1 MFKSHLFAVVGAAL
15 ALVIAPA
22 SPTLAQEA
30 SGYAGAQAQQ
40 NNQAQEMIGD
50 QNDRNARDQTGRRT
64 GGRQGRSNRDT
75 QPEAPTPEQNMA
87 AAQAIATAASLPCQ
101 VTQANFLG
109 MIVPEPAAAGA
120 APAAPGASARAYEA
134 ACATGPGYILIA
146 STPPQSSDCT
156 LLLGQAE
163 ILRRAD
169 PAADVGTQ
177 CVIPQNLDT
186 LRVLTGYA
194 ADAGVACTVD
204 EGASIGRTT
213 GGNVIYEIGCNGVD
227 GLWLEREPNG
237 WKKTECATV
246 ITQNAV
252 CRFSTV
258 AEQAATLKARF
269 AGNAE
274 AAACDVT
281 QGRYM
286 GANANG
292 SFYEAKCS
300 AGNGVIVRF
309 DPAFAVQQVYPCEV
323 AHRIGGGCTLT
334 IVPPPAETAA
344 PASQ

>member
-1 MFKSHLFAVVGAAL
+1 MFKSPLFAVVGAAL

-22 SPTLAQEA
+22 SPTLAQD

-40 NNQAQEMIGD
+40 NYQTPETVQQQQDE
-50 QNDRNARDQTGRRT
+50 QTGRRT
-64 GGRQGRSNRDT
+64 GGRQSRRERE
-75 QPEAPTPEQNMA
+75 PEGPTPEQNLA
-87 AAQAIATAASLPCQ
+87 AAQAIATSAGLPCQ

-109 MIVPEPAAAGA
+109 NIVPEPAAGEAPPPPPRRGQ
-120 APAAPGASARAYEA
+120 APASSRAYEA
-134 ACATGPGYILIA
+134 VCATGPGYILIA
-146 STPPQSSDCT
+146 STPPQTSDCT

-163 ILRRAD
+163 ILRRTD

-194 ADAGVACTVD
+194 TEAGVACTVD
-204 EGASIGRTT
+204 QGASIGRTT
-213 GGNVIYEIGCNGVD
+213 GGNVIYEIGCNGED

-237 WKKTECATV
+237 WKKTACAIV
-246 ITQNAV
+246 ITQNAQ

-258 AEQAATLKARF
+258 AEQAATLKTRM

-281 QGRYM
+281 EGRYM

-300 AGNGVIVRF
+300 AGNGMIVRF
-309 DPAFAVQQVYPCEV
+309 DPAFAVQQVYACEV

-334 IVPPPAETAA
+334 IVPPPAETGA
-344 PASQ
+344 PAAQ